1 MIYYEVQGKR
11 IPSEPKFEAQHR
23 LENKPPNAELI
34 VWEDNEII
42 ELTTVEDKLAE
53 LNPLEL

>member
-23 LENKPPNAELI
+23 LEKSPPNAELI
-34 VWEDNEII
+34 VWEENDII
-42 ELTTVEDKLAE
+42 EICTVEDKLNE
-53 LNPLEL
+53 ITP